1 MNQST
6 PPNDK
11 LTQAYDKLLEIMKK
25 AWHDTEAQA
34 LPPLKE
40 RLEQAAEK
48 LSTLGEFTREEA
60 DRVADYVR
68 RDLQEA
74 GEFLSASGK
83 SLKDLISFD
92 LEFVESKVAEM
103 FAQMADTTR
112 IELDKLA
119 ERARRVGEWHTGE
132 ITGIGTLECK
142 QCGERLHFE
151 KTGHIPPCPKCHSSV
166 FKKVFGAGK

>member
-11 LTQAYDKLLEIMKK
+11 LAQAYDKLLEIMKK

-40 RLEQAAEK
+40 RLDQAAEK
-48 LSTLGEFTREEA
+48 LSALGEITREEA
-60 DRVADYVR
+60 EHVAEYVR

-74 GEFLSASGK
+74 GEFLSESGK
-83 SLKDLISFD
+83 SLKDLITFD

-112 IELDKLA
+112 IELDRLA
-119 ERARRVGEWHTGE
+119 ERARQVGEWHTGE

-142 QCGERLHFE
+142 QCGELLHFE
-151 KTGHIPPCPKCHSSV
+151 KTGHIPPCPKCHGST
-166 FKKVFGAGK
+166 FKKVFGADK